1 MFAVVDSTVP
11 TIGPTTSWAKLAF
24 TDRSSAKFHIT
35 VQIAHHLPAYQN
47 SMYEATRDDGT
58 EPDDD
63 EPESR
68 ASDVKE
74 YYILEQMHR
83 KLMIHHESD
92 TLPDDFFTNPKYS
105 CNASNKSI

>member
-1 MFAVVDSTVP
+1 MTGIYAEWNP
-11 TIGPTTSWAKLAF
+11 KLMEVF
-24 TDRSSAKFHIT
+24 TPAQLEQLDNVFMYLQYEND
-35 VQIAHHLPAYQN
+35 VAYQN